1 MYQIA
6 CDLIGGINKYDFKSQ
21 STPLLI
27 GVERTNKSAVEA
39 VVDWVQV
46 TFHIAPISAVIEDV
60 IGLPITLFK
69 NEIVAFTFIIVVM
82 NFQTLNCI
90 IQVMMNQWA
99 FTYS

>member
-1 MYQIA
+1 MTLKNQ
-6 CDLIGGINKYDFKSQ
+6 C
-21 STPLLI
+21 TPLTNR

-46 TFHIAPISAVIEDV
+46 TFHITPISAVIEDV
-60 IGLPITLFK
+60 IGLPITSSITA
-69 NEIVAFTFIIVVM
+69 EIVAFTFIIVVM

>member
-1 MYQIA
+1 M
-6 CDLIGGINKYDFKSQ
+6 
-21 STPLLI
+21 
-27 GVERTNKSAVEA
+27 EA

-46 TFHIAPISAVIEDV
+46 TFHITPISAVIEDV

-69 NEIVAFTFIIVVM
+69 NEIVAFTFIIAVM

>member
-1 MYQIA
+1 MT
-6 CDLIGGINKYDFKSQ
+6 LKSQ
-21 STPLLI
+21 CTPLTNR

>member
-1 MYQIA
+1 MTLKNQ
-6 CDLIGGINKYDFKSQ
+6 C
-21 STPLLI
+21 TPLTNR

-39 VVDWVQV
+39 FVDWVQV

-69 NEIVAFTFIIVVM
+69 NEIVAFTFIIAVM

>member
-1 MYQIA
+1 MT
-6 CDLIGGINKYDFKSQ
+6 LKSQ
-21 STPLLI
+21 CTPLLI

-69 NEIVAFTFIIVVM
+69 TK
-82 NFQTLNCI
+82 
-90 IQVMMNQWA
+90 
-99 FTYS
+99 